1 MARTKRIVDE
11 EVKGEMQSIA
21 QTWKSFRIDNALTQ
35 KFLAEICGVSR
46 RTIQNIETGT
56 IIPQYATQEKFE
68 ELRKKY
74 ETGRKRKQKS
84 RVEKDEDY
92 SF

>member
-11 EVKGEMQSIA
+11 EVKGEMESIA
-21 QTWKSFRIDNALTQ
+21 QTWRQFRIDNALTQ
-35 KFLAEICGVSR
+35 TFLAEICGISR

-56 IIPQYATQEKFE
+56 IIPQEGTIQKYEALK
-68 ELRKKY
+68 KKY
-74 ETGRKRKQKS
+74 EMGKKRKQKP
-84 RVEKDEDY
+84 KDEEEEY

>member
-11 EVKGEMQSIA
+11 EVKGEMESIA
-21 QTWKSFRIDNALTQ
+21 ETWKSFRIDNALTQ

-56 IIPQYATQEKFE
+56 IIPQEGTI
-68 ELRKKY
+68 KKY
-74 ETGRKRKQKS
+74 EALKKKYDMGKNRKQKP
-84 RVEKDEDY
+84 KDEEEEY